1 MVSLLLVSTELPAAV
16 ETVVVIVTGTGT
28 AAAAVVAARATATI
42 VDNPADE
49 TALTIVVAMITV
61 GAVVVTVD
69 TPTAV
74 VKVTLTRMIPDT
86 GVPRIEDGLNLLTPS
101 LPDYLSRSYGRH
113 TMQNETKYSTVQPP
127 SYSTNHEWLWI

>member
-61 GAVVVTVD
+61 GAVVVIPAQTVD

-86 GVPRIEDGLNLLTPS
+86 GVPRIEDSLNLTS
-101 LPDYLSRSYGRH
+101 
-113 TMQNETKYSTVQPP
+113 
-127 SYSTNHEWLWI
+127 